1 MRENKLFSSTVEN
14 QKVISSNEKYQKVVI
29 EW

>member
-1 MRENKLFSSTVEN
+1 MRENKLFSSVEN
-14 QKVISSNEKYQKVVI
+14 QKVISSNEKYQEVVI